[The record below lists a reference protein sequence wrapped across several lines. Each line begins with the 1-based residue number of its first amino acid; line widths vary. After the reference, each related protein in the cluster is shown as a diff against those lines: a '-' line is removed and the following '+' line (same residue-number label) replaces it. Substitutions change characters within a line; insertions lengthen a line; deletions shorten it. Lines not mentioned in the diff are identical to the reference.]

1 MIGTET
7 LIVGAVVIVMLF
19 GAQKLPELAKA
30 IGRSSGEFQKGKT
43 ESEQAVRNVDSDLS
57 QDREK
62 IPITVLRHKK
72 TKLNKLT
79 NLLLYGYGSYGCLL

>member
-43 ESEQAVRNVDSDLS
+43 ESEQAARNVDSDLS
-57 QDREK
+57 KDREK
-62 IPITVLRHKK
+62 IDKIDKELGVDSANKTDDELRDAIRKVM
-72 TKLNKLT
+72 
-79 NLLLYGYGSYGCLL
+79 

>member
-19 GAQKLPELAKA
+19 GAQKLPEQPKA

-43 ESEQAVRNVDSDLS
+43 ESEQATMNVDSVLS
-57 QDREK
+57 KDREK
-62 IPITVLRHKK
+62 LDKIAKELGIDSANKTDDELRTEIRKVM
-72 TKLNKLT
+72 
-79 NLLLYGYGSYGCLL
+79 

>member
-43 ESEQAVRNVDSDLS
+43 ESEQATRNVDSVLS
-57 QDREK
+57 KDREK
-62 IPITVLRHKK
+62 LDKIAKELGIDSANKTDDELRTEIRKVM
-72 TKLNKLT
+72 
-79 NLLLYGYGSYGCLL
+79 

>member
-43 ESEQAVRNVDSDLS
+43 ESEQAARNVDSDLS

-62 IPITVLRHKK
+62 LDKIAKELGVDSANKTDDELRDAIRKVM
-72 TKLNKLT
+72 
-79 NLLLYGYGSYGCLL
+79 

>member
-43 ESEQAVRNVDSDLS
+43 ESERAARNVDSDLS

-62 IPITVLRHKK
+62 LDKIAKELGVDSANKTDDELRDAIRKVM
-72 TKLNKLT
+72 
-79 NLLLYGYGSYGCLL
+79 

>member
-43 ESEQAVRNVDSDLS
+43 ESAQAVRNVDSDLS

-62 IPITVLRHKK
+62 LDKIAKELGVDSANKTDDELRDAIRKVM
-72 TKLNKLT
+72 
-79 NLLLYGYGSYGCLL
+79 

>member
-62 IPITVLRHKK
+62 LDKIAKELGVDSANKTDDELRDAIRKVM
-72 TKLNKLT
+72 
-79 NLLLYGYGSYGCLL
+79 

>member
-43 ESEQAVRNVDSDLS
+43 ESEQAARNVDSDLS

-62 IPITVLRHKK
+62 LDKISKELGVDSANKTDDELRDAIRKVM
-72 TKLNKLT
+72 
-79 NLLLYGYGSYGCLL
+79 